1 MNVVALVPVA
11 GRGDVVA
18 QVLTRV
24 AGVPLLVH
32 ALRALLESD
41 RVTSV
46 VVVRDGSEVDGALAE
61 FGLRDSVAVMPG
73 ALSDVWTSVSAGRP
87 DVVLVHDPLRAFTP
101 TDLVDRVVTAV
112 LDLAGPVVP
121 VLPCSDTVKRVD
133 DHDSVLDTP
142 DRAGL
147 RVTQTPL
154 GYPAAM
160 VTSAT
165 LGSVPVG
172 ASTVLGDP
180 LARRLAG
187 PVDLAMMGGGLA

>member
-11 GRGDVVA
+11 GRGDVVG

-32 ALRALLESD
+32 ALRALLRSD
-41 RVTSV
+41 LVTTV
-46 VVVRDGSEVDGALAE
+46 VVVRDGSEVDGVLAE
-61 FGLRDSVAVMPG
+61 FGLGDSVTVVSD
-73 ALSDVWTSVSAGRP
+73 ALTCLDAARP
-87 DVVLVHDPLRAFTP
+87 DVVLVHDPLRAFAP

-112 LDLAGPVVP
+112 LDLSGPVVP

-154 GYPAAM
+154 GYPGTM

-165 LGSVPVG
+165 SGSVPVG
-172 ASTVLGDP
+172 AATVPGDP